1 MILIFYGFWHFF
13 IPEFSNIKICHR
25 AGTFLLDFSVALPS
39 SLGERNILFTSLS
52 AINHIETET
61 YIQR

>member
-25 AGTFLLDFSVALPS
+25 AGTFLRDFSVALPS
-39 SLGERNILFTSLS
+39 SLGERNILFTS
-52 AINHIETET
+52 IR
-61 YIQR
+61 Y